1 LLGGFPVVNDVTCY
15 KINKSEM
22 VPKET
27 IDPIDWRERKLY
39 VPLLDLKE
47 QFLTIKEEVMAAL
60 EQVLETCEFILGPN
74 VSAFEQEIA
83 EYLGVKHAIGVGNG
97 TDALVL
103 IFDALGIGPG
113 DEVITSPYTFFATA
127 ECVSRL
133 GAKPVF
139 VDINPITLTID
150 PEKLE
155 QAITTRTKAVIPVH
169 IFGRAVDMPR
179 IMDIASRHDL
189 FVVEDACQSIGG
201 EIEGKKLGTFG
212 NAGAFSFFP
221 TKNLGAYGDGGLVVT
236 DDDELAERVR
246 MLRAHGSKVKYHNE
260 LIGYNSRLDEMQAA
274 VLRVKLRHLNE
285 WDSRR
290 REIAL
295 EYNKLLK
302 DLPLQLPDP
311 GDKGEHVFH
320 LYTILT
326 DNREELRAYLKS
338 RGVETGVYYP
348 TPLHLQPAYAE
359 LGYCKGDFPVSESA
373 CERNLSL
380 PMYPDLTDEQIHYVA
395 ETLRGFF
402 EERSA

>member
-1 LLGGFPVVNDVTCY
+1 MNIPF
-15 KINKSEM
+15 
-22 VPKET
+22 
-27 IDPIDWRERKLY
+27 
-39 VPLLDLKE
+39 LDLKAQYQIMRE
-47 QFLTIKEEVMAAL
+47 QILSSIK
-60 EQVLETCEFILGPN
+60 QVLESSGFILGPN
-74 VSAFEQEIA
+74 VTAFEQEVA

-103 IFDALGIGPG
+103 ILDALGIGPG
-113 DEVITSPYTFFATA
+113 DEVITTPYTFFATA

-139 VDINPITLTID
+139 VDIDPITLTID

-155 QAITTRTKAVIPVH
+155 QAITTRTKAVILVH
-169 IFGRAVDMPR
+169 IFGRAADMSA
-179 IMDIASRHDL
+179 IMYIANRHHL
-189 FVVEDACQSIGG
+189 FVVEDACQSMGG

-285 WDSRR
+285 WNSRR
-290 REIAL
+290 RQIAL

-302 DLPLQLPDP
+302 DLPLEFPDP
-311 GDKGEHVFH
+311 GKDGEHVFH

-326 DNREELRAYLKS
+326 GNREELRAYLKS

-348 TPLHLQPAYAE
+348 TPLHLQPAYAD
-359 LGYCKGDFPVSESA
+359 LGYRKGKFPVSESA

-380 PMYPDLTDEQIHYVA
+380 PMYPELSDEQIYYLA
-395 ETLRGFF
+395 
-402 EERSA
+402 

>member
-1 LLGGFPVVNDVTCY
+1 VN
-15 KINKSEM
+15 IHF
-22 VPKET
+22 
-27 IDPIDWRERKLY
+27 
-39 VPLLDLKE
+39 LDLKAQYQTIRE
-47 QFLTIKEEVMAAL
+47 QAL
-60 EQVLETCEFILGPN
+60 SSIEQVLGSCEFILGPN

-103 IFDALGIGPG
+103 ILDALGIAPG
-113 DEVITSPYTFFATA
+113 DEVITTPYTFFATA

-139 VDINPITLTID
+139 VDIDPITLTID
-150 PEKLE
+150 QEKLE
-155 QAITTRTKAVIPVH
+155 QAITSRTKAVIPVH
-169 IFGRAVDMPR
+169 IFGRAADMPR
-179 IMDIASRHDL
+179 IMDIASRHHL

-201 EIEGKKLGTFG
+201 EIQGKKLGTFG

-236 DDDELAERVR
+236 DGDELAERVR

-285 WDSRR
+285 WHNRR

-302 DLPLQLPDP
+302 DLPRQLPDP

-326 DNREELRAYLKS
+326 GDREKLRAYLKS
-338 RGVETGVYYP
+338 RGIETGVYYP
-348 TPLHLQPAYAE
+348 TPLHLQPAYAD
-359 LGYCKGDFPVSESA
+359 LGYRRGDFPVSESA
-373 CERNLSL
+373 CERNISL
-380 PMYPDLTDEQIHYVA
+380 PMYPELTDEQIHYVA
-395 ETLRGFF
+395 QAVRNFF
-402 EERSA
+402 EERGA

>member
-1 LLGGFPVVNDVTCY
+1 V
-15 KINKSEM
+15 
-22 VPKET
+22 
-27 IDPIDWRERKLY
+27 IDWRDRKLY

-47 QFLTIKEEVMAAL
+47 QFLTIKEEVMATL
-60 EQVLETCEFILGPN
+60 EQVLESCEFILGPN

-103 IFDALGIGPG
+103 ILDALGIGPG
-113 DEVITSPYTFFATA
+113 DEVITTPYTFFATA

-139 VDINPITLTID
+139 VEIDPITLTID
-150 PEKLE
+150 PKKLE

-169 IFGRAVDMPR
+169 IFGRAADMSR
-179 IMDIASRHDL
+179 IMDIAGCHNL

-201 EIEGKKLGTFG
+201 EIEGKKLGTFS

-285 WDSRR
+285 WNNRR
-290 REIAL
+290 RQIAL
-295 EYNKLLK
+295 EYNELLK

-311 GDKGEHVFH
+311 GQKGEHVFH
-320 LYTILT
+320 LYTILAE
-326 DNREELRAYLKS
+326 DREELRTYLKS

-348 TPLHLQPAYAE
+348 TPLHLQPAYAD
-359 LGYCKGDFPVSESA
+359 LGYRKGDFPISESA

-380 PMYPDLTDEQIHYVA
+380 PMYPELTDEQIHYVA
-395 ETLRGFF
+395 EAVRNFF
-402 EERSA
+402 EERGA

>member
-1 LLGGFPVVNDVTCY
+1 
-15 KINKSEM
+15 
-22 VPKET
+22 
-27 IDPIDWRERKLY
+27 LY

-60 EQVLETCEFILGPN
+60 EQVLESCEFILGPN

-103 IFDALGIGPG
+103 ILDALGIRPG
-113 DEVITSPYTFFATA
+113 DEVITTPYTFVATA

-155 QAITTRTKAVIPVH
+155 QAIPPRTKAVIPVH
-169 IFGRAVDMPR
+169 IFCRAADMPR
-179 IMDIASRHDL
+179 IMDIASRHGL

-236 DDDELAERVR
+236 DDDELAERIR
-246 MLRAHGSKVKYHNE
+246 MLRAHGSKVKYHNG
-260 LIGYNSRLDEMQAA
+260 LIGYKSRLDKKQAA

-348 TPLHLQPAYAE
+348 TPLHLQPAYAD
-359 LGYCKGDFPVSESA
+359 LGYRRGDFPVSESA
-373 CERNLSL
+373 YERNLSL

>member
-1 LLGGFPVVNDVTCY
+1 VN
-15 KINKSEM
+15 I
-22 VPKET
+22 PF
-27 IDPIDWRERKLY
+27 
-39 VPLLDLKE
+39 LDLKAQYQNMRE
-47 QFLTIKEEVMAAL
+47 QVLSSI
-60 EQVLETCEFILGPN
+60 EQVLESCEFILGPN

-103 IFDALGIGPG
+103 ILDALGIGPG
-113 DEVITSPYTFFATA
+113 DEVITTPYTFFATA

-155 QAITTRTKAVIPVH
+155 QAITSRTKAVIPVH
-169 IFGRAVDMPR
+169 IFGRAADMPR
-179 IMDIASRHDL
+179 IMDIASRHHL

-201 EIEGKKLGTFG
+201 EIQGKKLGTFG

-285 WDSRR
+285 WNSRR
-290 REIAL
+290 RQIAL

-311 GDKGEHVFH
+311 GEKGEHVFH

-348 TPLHLQPAYAE
+348 TPLHLQPAYAD
-359 LGYCKGDFPVSESA
+359 LGYRVGDFPVSESA
-373 CERNLSL
+373 CERNISL
-380 PMYPDLTDEQIHYVA
+380 PMYPELTDEQIHYAAQAV
-395 ETLRGFF
+395 RNFF
-402 EERSA
+402 EERGA

>member
-1 LLGGFPVVNDVTCY
+1 VRVCEGL
-15 KINKSEM
+15 E
-22 VPKET
+22 
-27 IDPIDWRERKLY
+27 
-39 VPLLDLKE
+39 
-47 QFLTIKEEVMAAL
+47 AL
-60 EQVLETCEFILGPN
+60 EGEHTFSGLKSTISNHKRTSLSSIERVLESCEFIPWPN

-103 IFDALGIGPG
+103 ILDALGIAPG
-113 DEVITSPYTFFATA
+113 DEVITTPYTFFATA

-139 VDINPITLTID
+139 VDIDPITLAID

-155 QAITTRTKAVIPVH
+155 QAITSRTKAIIPVH
-169 IFGRAVDMPR
+169 IFGRAADMSR
-179 IMDIASRHDL
+179 IMDIASRHHL

-201 EIEGKKLGTFG
+201 EIEDKKLGTFG

-285 WDSRR
+285 WNNRR

-295 EYNKLLK
+295 
-302 DLPLQLPDP
+302 
-311 GDKGEHVFH
+311 VMTF
-320 LYTILT
+320 I
-326 DNREELRAYLKS
+326 
-338 RGVETGVYYP
+338 
-348 TPLHLQPAYAE
+348 
-359 LGYCKGDFPVSESA
+359 
-373 CERNLSL
+373 
-380 PMYPDLTDEQIHYVA
+380 
-395 ETLRGFF
+395 
-402 EERSA
+402 

>member
-1 LLGGFPVVNDVTCY
+1 VRLLGRSIIQLGKNVLGE
-15 KINKSEM
+15 SSS
-22 VPKET
+22 
-27 IDPIDWRERKLY
+27 DWRERKLY

-47 QFLTIKEEVMAAL
+47 QFLTIKEEVMAVL
-60 EQVLETCEFILGPN
+60 EQVFESCEFILGPN

-83 EYLGVKHAIGVGNG
+83 KYLGVKHAIGVGNG

-103 IFDALGIGPG
+103 ILDALGIGPG
-113 DEVITSPYTFFATA
+113 DEVITTPYTFFATA

-155 QAITTRTKAVIPVH
+155 QAITSRTKAVIPVH
-169 IFGRAVDMPR
+169 IFGRAADMSR
-179 IMDIASRHDL
+179 IMDIASRHHL
-189 FVVEDACQSIGG
+189 FVVEDACQSMGG
-201 EIEGKKLGTFG
+201 EIQGKKLGTFG

-236 DDDELAERVR
+236 DDDELAESVR

-326 DNREELRAYLKS
+326 DNREELRVYLKS

-348 TPLHLQPAYAE
+348 TPLHLQPAYAD
-359 LGYCKGDFPVSESA
+359 LGYRKGDFPVSESA

-380 PMYPDLTDEQIHYVA
+380 PMYPELTDEQIHYVA
-395 ETLRGFF
+395 EAVRGFF
-402 EERSA
+402 EERGA

>member
-1 LLGGFPVVNDVTCY
+1 
-15 KINKSEM
+15 M
-22 VPKET
+22 
-27 IDPIDWRERKLY
+27 Y

-60 EQVLETCEFILGPN
+60 EQVLESCEFILGPN

-103 IFDALGIGPG
+103 ILDALGIGPG
-113 DEVITSPYTFFATA
+113 DEVITTPYTFFATA

-139 VDINPITLTID
+139 VDIDPITLTID

-155 QAITTRTKAVIPVH
+155 QAITSRTKAVIPVH
-169 IFGRAVDMPR
+169 IFGRAADMLA
-179 IMDIASRHDL
+179 IMDIASRHHL

-236 DDDELAERVR
+236 DDDALAERVR

-260 LIGYNSRLDEMQAA
+260 LMGYNSRVDEMQAA

-285 WDSRR
+285 WNSRR
-290 REIAL
+290 RQIAH

-302 DLPLQLPDP
+302 DLPLEFPDP
-311 GDKGEHVFH
+311 GKDGEHVFH

-326 DNREELRAYLKS
+326 DNREELRGYLKS

-348 TPLHLQPAYAE
+348 TPLHLQPAYAD

-380 PMYPDLTDEQIHYVA
+380 PMYPELTDEQIHYVA
-395 ETLRGFF
+395 ETVRGFF
-402 EERSA
+402 EERGA

>member
-1 LLGGFPVVNDVTCY
+1 
-15 KINKSEM
+15 M

-348 TPLHLQPAYAE
+348 TPLHLQPAYAD
-359 LGYCKGDFPVSESA
+359 LGYRRGDFPVSESA

>member
-1 LLGGFPVVNDVTCY
+1 
-15 KINKSEM
+15 
-22 VPKET
+22 
-27 IDPIDWRERKLY
+27 LY

-47 QFLTIKEEVMAAL
+47 QFLTIKEEVMAVL
-60 EQVLETCEFILGPN
+60 EQVFESCEFILGPN

-83 EYLGVKHAIGVGNG
+83 KYLGVKHAIGVGNG

-103 IFDALGIGPG
+103 ILDALGIGPG
-113 DEVITSPYTFFATA
+113 DEVITTPYTFFATA

-155 QAITTRTKAVIPVH
+155 QAITSRTKAVIPVH

-189 FVVEDACQSIGG
+189 FVVEDACQSMGG

-348 TPLHLQPAYAE
+348 TSLHLQPAYAE

>member
-1 LLGGFPVVNDVTCY
+1 
-15 KINKSEM
+15 
-22 VPKET
+22 
-27 IDPIDWRERKLY
+27 LY

-60 EQVLETCEFILGPN
+60 EQVLESCEFILGPN

-103 IFDALGIGPG
+103 ILDALGIGPG
-113 DEVITSPYTFFATA
+113 DEVITTPYTFFATA

-139 VDINPITLTID
+139 VDIDPITLTID

-155 QAITTRTKAVIPVH
+155 QAITSRTKAVIPVH
-169 IFGRAVDMPR
+169 IFGRAADMLA
-179 IMDIASRHDL
+179 IMDIASRHHL

-236 DDDELAERVR
+236 DDDALAERVR

-260 LIGYNSRLDEMQAA
+260 LMGYNSRLDEMQAA

-285 WDSRR
+285 WNSRR
-290 REIAL
+290 RQIAH

-302 DLPLQLPDP
+302 DLPLEFPDP
-311 GDKGEHVFH
+311 GKDGEHVFH

-326 DNREELRAYLKS
+326 DNREELRGYLKS

-348 TPLHLQPAYAE
+348 TPLHLQPAYAD

-380 PMYPDLTDEQIHYVA
+380 PMYPELTDEQIHYVA
-395 ETLRGFF
+395 ETVRGFF
-402 EERSA
+402 EERGA

>member
-1 LLGGFPVVNDVTCY
+1 VN
-15 KINKSEM
+15 I
-22 VPKET
+22 PF
-27 IDPIDWRERKLY
+27 
-39 VPLLDLKE
+39 LDLKAQYQAIRE
-47 QFLTIKEEVMAAL
+47 QVLSSI
-60 EQVLETCEFILGPN
+60 EQVLETCEFILGAN

-103 IFDALGIGPG
+103 ILDALGIGPG
-113 DEVITSPYTFFATA
+113 DEVITTPYTFFATA

-139 VDINPITLTID
+139 IDIDPITLTID

-155 QAITTRTKAVIPVH
+155 QAITSRTKAVIPVH
-169 IFGRAVDMPR
+169 IFGRAADMPR
-179 IMDIASRHDL
+179 IVDIASRHHL

-201 EIEGKKLGTFG
+201 EIQDKKLGTFG

-236 DDDELAERVR
+236 DDDELAECVR

-285 WDSRR
+285 WNNRR
-290 REIAL
+290 REIAI
-295 EYNKLLK
+295 EYNELLK
-302 DLPLQLPDP
+302 DLPVQLPDP
-311 GDKGEHVFH
+311 GEKGEHVFH
-320 LYTILT
+320 LYTILA
-326 DNREELRAYLKS
+326 DNREELRTYLKS

-348 TPLHLQPAYAE
+348 TPLHLQPAYAD
-359 LGYCKGDFPVSESA
+359 LGYHRSDFPVSESA

-380 PMYPDLTDEQIHYVA
+380 PIYPELTDEQIHYVA
-395 ETLRGFF
+395 QAVRGFF
-402 EERSA
+402 EERGA

>member
-348 TPLHLQPAYAE
+348 TPLHLQPAYAD
-359 LGYCKGDFPVSESA
+359 LGYRRGDFPVSESA

>member
-1 LLGGFPVVNDVTCY
+1 MLGGFPVVNDVTCY

-348 TPLHLQPAYAE
+348 TPLHLQPAYAD
-359 LGYCKGDFPVSESA
+359 LGYRRGDFPVSESA